1 MWNVLKGHMSL
12 VGPRPSLPYEYGIM
26 DEWHKKRHSV
36 LPGMTGIWQ
45 IRGRDEVKFN
55 DQVVLDLYYVEN
67 RSLKL
72 DIEILL
78 KTMPVVLFGK
88 GGI

>member
-1 MWNVLKGHMSL
+1 
-12 VGPRPSLPYEYGIM
+12 M
-26 DEWHKKRHSV
+26 DEWQKKRHSV

-45 IRGRDEVKFN
+45 VGGRDEVKFN

-72 DIEILL
+72 DLEILL
-78 KTMPVVLFGK
+78 KTIPVVLFGK
-88 GGI
+88 GGVW